1 MRNFSPY
8 ILLFVIALFLP
19 ICDAITGIRLAE
31 ECRAVLIYAILGL
44 GLNIVTGLTG
54 LLNLGSA
61 AFMAIGAYSYAILSA
76 PIYPFQ
82 VGFWGGLLGAIF
94 CSAVAGILLGL
105 PTLRLKGDYLAIV
118 TLGFGEIVQDTLK
131 NLETV
136 TKGTQGI
143 NPLPGPSLLGWEFP
157 TTRYEPMYYLLLAIV
172 AFLVIGLENIKRTR
186 IGRSWIAVRDDEI
199 AASCMVISPT
209 RVKLQSFAFSAAL
222 CGLGGALWASYLNAS
237 GEPGNYDFQVSV
249 MVLCIVIIGGLGST
263 IGVLLGALL
272 IVGFNSILLVKLT
285 ALLPGI
291 SGSRGTIMNPT
302 NWKFFLFGLALV
314 LTMRYCPNGLF
325 PEKRRNQNVSR

>member
-1 MRNFSPY
+1 MRKFSPFT
-8 ILLFVIALFLP
+8 LLLVIALMLP
-19 ICDAITGIRLAE
+19 VCDALTGIRLAE

-82 VGFWGGLLGAIF
+82 LGFWGGLVGAILF
-94 CSAVAGILLGL
+94 SAAAGILLGL
-105 PTLRLKGDYLAIV
+105 PTLRLRGDYLAIV

-143 NPLPGPSLLGWEFP
+143 NPLPGPSLAGWEFP
-157 TTRYEPMYYLLLAIV
+157 TTRYEPMYYLLLVIV
-172 AFLVIGLENIKRTR
+172 AFLVAGLENLKRTR

-199 AASCMVISPT
+199 AASCMAISPI

-291 SGSRGTIMNPT
+291 SGSGGTIMNPT

>member
-1 MRNFSPY
+1 MRHISPY
-8 ILLFVIALFLP
+8 KILLIVALVLP
-19 ICDAITGIRLAE
+19 IVDAVTEVRLAE

-44 GLNIVTGLTG
+44 GLNIITGLTG

-61 AFMAIGAYSYAILSA
+61 AFMAIGAYSYAILST

-82 VGFWGGLLGAIF
+82 WGFWGGLVGAIF
-94 CSAVAGILLGL
+94 LSAMAGVLLGL
-105 PTLRLKGDYLAIV
+105 PTLRLRGDYLAIV
-118 TLGFGEIVQDTLK
+118 TLGFGEIIQDTLK

-157 TTRYEPMYYLLLAIV
+157 TTRYEPMYYLLLTIV
-172 AFLVIGLENIKRTR
+172 AALVLGLENIKRTR
-186 IGRSWIAVRDDEI
+186 VGRSWIAIRDDEI
-199 AASCMVISPT
+199 AASCMAINPI
-209 RVKLQSFAFSAAL
+209 RIKLQAFAFSASL

-285 ALLPGI
+285 TLLPRLSE
-291 SGSRGTIMNPT
+291 SGGTIMNPT
-302 NWKFFLFGLALV
+302 NWKFLLFGLALV
-314 LTMRYCPNGLF
+314 LTMRYRPNGLF
-325 PEKRRNQNVSR
+325 PEQRRR

>member
-1 MRNFSPY
+1 MVRFSRY
-8 ILLFVIALFLP
+8 TILLIIALLLP
-19 ICDAITGIRLAE
+19 IIDGVTGIRLAE
-31 ECRAVLIYAILGL
+31 ECRAIMIYAILGL
-44 GLNIVTGLTG
+44 GLNIITGLTG

-61 AFMAIGAYSYAILSA
+61 AFMAIGAYTYAILSA

-82 VGFWGGLLGAIF
+82 WGFWGGLIGAIIV
-94 CSAVAGILLGL
+94 SAAAGILLGL

-118 TLGFGEIVQDTLK
+118 TLGFGEIIQDTLK

-143 NPLPGPSLLGWEFP
+143 NPLPGPSLFGWEFP
-157 TTRYEPMYYLLLAIV
+157 TTRYEPMYYLLLAFVVI
-172 AFLVIGLENIKRTR
+172 LVLGLENIKRSR
-186 IGRSWIAVRDDEI
+186 VGRSWIAVRDDEL
-199 AASCMVISPT
+199 AASCMAINPI
-209 RVKLQSFAFSAAL
+209 RIKLQAFAFSASL

-237 GEPGNYDFQVSV
+237 GEPGNYDFQVSI

-272 IVGFNSILLVKLT
+272 IVGFNSILLVKLS
-285 ALLPGI
+285 ALLPTL
-291 SGSRGTIMNPT
+291 SGSGATIMNPT

-314 LTMRYCPNGLF
+314 LTMRFCPHGLF
-325 PEKRRNQNVSR
+325 PEQLRKR